1 MHQNG
6 IKLALHIHT
15 KAEFQAIQ
23 NVCEMS
29 STKKKVNVIAFK
41 KIKPKNVVFSKR
53 NLFKKVY
60 CFGLFFF
67 VKNWSNGMWIVMPW
81 CSSYHHYI
89 TAFNRVESAQVQTL
103 LQFYWSAVQQANS
116 SSSLSLT
123 LSSIAITCNSFQMFV
138 LEIHKFKAFEET
150 RMLECFAGYFTE
162 LCVSNFYWISF
173 SFRLPLIV

>member
-1 MHQNG
+1 
-6 IKLALHIHT
+6 
-15 KAEFQAIQ
+15 
-23 NVCEMS
+23 MS
-29 STKKKVNVIAFK
+29 FLKEIFLKKFIA
-41 KIKPKNVVFSKR
+41 SA
-53 NLFKKVY
+53 Y
-60 CFGLFFF
+60 FFF

-81 CSSYHHYI
+81 CSSCHHYI
-89 TAFNRVESAQVQTL
+89 TAFNRVEPAQVQTL

-150 RMLECFAGYFTE
+150 RMLESFAGYFTE

-173 SFRLPLIV
+173 SFRLPLMF